1 MNLINGVTP
10 EEGENV
16 MSEAYEV
23 KGTGPIT
30 IKDISARLNVS
41 ATSVHRALSG
51 KEGVGEKLRRQIL
64 DTAKEMGYE
73 INYAASSIKRATR
86 HIAAVLP
93 ENDGLY
99 FDYIWK
105 GFRTMAKEV
114 KGLNIEIEEFPCRDE
129 QNQYELLKLIADAGN
144 EEYAGVVTFSY
155 TRSPKVLFQL
165 QRMVAQ
171 KIVTI
176 VIDDELKEP
185 EGLYCIPPN
194 EKVLGRVAG
203 ELIDLISPKTGTLLV
218 SEGRPDSKI
227 HINKIGGLTEFLRE
241 AGSRLS
247 VQIVKGYSNRHEKD
261 EVIDQ
266 ALKEALRQYPDVVTC
281 YALTSHDNALIV
293 KAVKDMGLMNRISII
308 GTDLSETTAQFLRNG
323 EMKAVINQGAYMKGY
338 TGLSILV
345 DSIVKHMEPPQRVD
359 CPIDIVLKS
368 NLSFYES
375 SNQIK
380 TWR

>member
-1 MNLINGVTP
+1 
-10 EEGENV
+10 
-16 MSEAYEV
+16 MSEHYES

-51 KEGVGEKLRRQIL
+51 KEGVGERLRRQII
-64 DTAKEMGYE
+64 DTAREMGYE

-93 ENDGLY
+93 EDDGLY
-99 FDYIWK
+99 FDYIWT

-114 KGLNIEIEEFPCRDE
+114 KGLNIEIEEFTCQDE
-129 QNQYELLKLIADAGN
+129 QNQYELLKQIADAGN
-144 EEYAGVVTFSY
+144 EKYAGVVTFSY

-185 EGLYCIPPN
+185 EGLYCIPSN
-194 EKVLGRVAG
+194 ERVLGRVAG
-203 ELIDLISPKTGTLLV
+203 ELIQMISPKTGTVLV

-227 HINKIGGLTEFLRE
+227 HINKISGLEEFLQE
-241 AGSRLS
+241 AKSKLS
-247 VQIVKGYSNRHEKD
+247 VQIVKGYSSRHEND
-261 EVIDQ
+261 QLIDQ
-266 ALKEALRQYPDVVTC
+266 ALKEALRQYPDVVAC
-281 YALTSHDNALIV
+281 YALTSHDNALMV
-293 KAVKDMGLMNRISII
+293 KAVKDMGLMGRISII

-323 EMKAVINQGAYMKGY
+323 EMKAVINQGAFMKGY
-338 TGLSILV
+338 AGLGILV
-345 DSIVKHMEPPQRVD
+345 DTIIKHMEPPQRVD
-359 CPIDIVLKS
+359 CPIDIVLQS
-368 NLSFYES
+368 NLNFYES
-375 SNQIK
+375 SNKIR